1 MERTEQSESLT
12 VEEMKER
19 YPDEWLLL
27 VDCEENENTE
37 LKAGKIIAHSRC
49 RDDIHRAQMDCPG
62 HVAIHFAGEIP
73 RDLAVIL

>member
-1 MERTEQSESLT
+1 MEHTEQLELLT

-27 VDCEENENTE
+27 VDCEETENTE
-37 LKAGKIIAHSRC
+37 LKAGRVVAHSRC
-49 RDDIHRAQMDCPG
+49 RDDIHRAQMGRSG
-62 HVAIHFAGEIP
+62 HLAIHFAGEIP